1 MHEGRVC
8 SVDEVGSSI
17 LDSRSEHVAPGP
29 QVSEHSTASLLWGG
43 AYWLPGY
50 QWSQPTAD
58 LRGCVWVCPVCLG
71 EVGGVRAQT
80 GICCEDMGQGGEG
93 GSLASAGVGV
103 FLMLLFL
110 VGLQLGDRGGKKVAA
125 VVATFYL
132 PIGTLSGCSHLSLAI
147 SLPEM
152 RESGLLVW

>member
-17 LDSRSEHVAPGP
+17 LDSRSEHVAPGL

-80 GICCEDMGQGGEG
+80 GICREDMGQGGEG
-93 GSLASAGVGV
+93 GSLAGVGV

-125 VVATFYL
+125 VATFYRHIVRL
-132 PIGTLSGCSHLSLAI
+132 LSPVAGHLS
-147 SLPEM
+147 
-152 RESGLLVW
+152 V